1 MSRTK
6 SHIKR
11 QTNTISEVLYAINE
25 KPTTTASLSEE
36 IMEGNAKAKSIRQ
49 TSTVIYAQSKVAE
62 NTETKRKEKKESP
75 VETMENAST
84 CLSPTYVE

>member
-25 KPTTTASLSEE
+25 KPTTTASFSEE

-49 TSTVIYAQSKVAE
+49 TSAFIYAQSKVAE
-62 NTETKRKEKKESP
+62 NTETKRKEKKESA
-75 VETMENAST
+75 VETMENETT
-84 CLSPTYVE
+84 CLSPTYV